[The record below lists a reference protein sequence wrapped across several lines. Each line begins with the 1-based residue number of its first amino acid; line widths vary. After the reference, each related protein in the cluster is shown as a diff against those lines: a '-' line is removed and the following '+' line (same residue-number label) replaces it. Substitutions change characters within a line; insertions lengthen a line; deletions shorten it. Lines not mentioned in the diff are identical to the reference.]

1 MDKDNRGHTTD
12 AAENTITYK
21 MQCPLCRQRIEITVD
36 QTARIQELGE
46 EIKRK
51 NKYIE
56 DLESDC
62 NDMDE
67 IIDQLRKALE
77 FYANEALNK

>member
-1 MDKDNRGHTTD
+1 MVMNEEMDKMAN
-12 AAENTITYK
+12 
-21 MQCPLCRQRIEITVD
+21 
-36 QTARIQELGE
+36 RIQELE
-46 EIKRK
+46 KEIERK

-56 DLESDC
+56 
-62 NDMDE
+62 DMDE